1 MLVDSTAIHI
11 NLAEKGGD
19 WPPLLSLLSNN
30 SSAEQLQSDI
40 VDWFRENRPDAFEV
54 AGQSGEGTCEARPQA
69 SDAAAAKGN
78 PLLSLAQLE
87 SSNMPEACRRIYRT
101 VRMHQEH
108 AVIERSV
115 LWEEGVEMPCFELLT
130 SSAAVHA

>member
-1 MLVDSTAIHI
+1 MLADSTAVHI
-11 NLAEKGGD
+11 NIAEKGGD

-69 SDAAAAKGN
+69 SDTATAKGTS
-78 PLLSLAQLE
+78 SLDH
-87 SSNMPEACRRIYRT
+87 SSREASEAPEAAMHRVLPRT
-101 VRMHQEH
+101 
-108 AVIERSV
+108 
-115 LWEEGVEMPCFELLT
+115 
-130 SSAAVHA
+130 